1 MSVKLGAKRYTINIL
16 KSLNPAMKKIK
27 RESICKLRIHPF
39 SRPEKEEI
47 EVDGSGTFSISLLR
61 NGLVYLTSPLE
72 DFMIV
77 SFKNLT
83 YTSSFLSKKFIQ
95 LSICKSIR
103 HEISITVVLMIT
115 RYLLLSHRYPTVIAQ
130 PIKFYL
136 VILLFFEANQNQ
148 NSS

>member
-1 MSVKLGAKRYTINIL
+1 MSVKLGVKRYTINIL

-61 NGLVYLTSPLE
+61 NGLVYQTSPLE

-77 SFKNLT
+77 SFKKLT
-83 YTSSFLSKKFIQ
+83 LYFIF
-95 LSICKSIR
+95 
-103 HEISITVVLMIT
+103 
-115 RYLLLSHRYPTVIAQ
+115 RYLEN
-130 PIKFYL
+130 
-136 VILLFFEANQNQ
+136 LFNYQYANQLDMKFPLRLFLW
-148 NSS
+148 SLCIFYYLIDIPRLLPSL

>member
-1 MSVKLGAKRYTINIL
+1 MSVKLGVKRYTINIL

-61 NGLVYLTSPLE
+61 NGLVYQTSPLE

-77 SFKNLT
+77 SFKKLT
-83 YTSSFLSKKFIQ
+83 LYFIF
-95 LSICKSIR
+95 
-103 HEISITVVLMIT
+103 
-115 RYLLLSHRYPTVIAQ
+115 RYLEN
-130 PIKFYL
+130 
-136 VILLFFEANQNQ
+136 LFNYQYANQLDMKFPLRLFL
-148 NSS
+148 